1 MADLRTNLAVYF
13 KGNTT
18 RLKALG
24 FRLMRVVSVVFAAY
38 LVASTLAAAAL
49 GFLSSDTSG
58 KRSRVQEVM
67 RPDTRKQ
74 LNFRDVRKSVV
85 ARNIFNSDGEVP
97 DEADPSETE
106 TETGGVFDKN
116 AKCQKSSLPI
126 ELVGTIYAGNE
137 SDSLATVREK
147 GYSEADVYRVGDQII
162 GNEQATV
169 YAIDLRRLILNNNG
183 VKECIELEENQRG
196 SSFSPS
202 VASRTPSSST
212 DNEPPMDD
220 RPSEGGGSTVL
231 DSAYVEESLGP
242 GFAKILDSGRLVP
255 YHKDNAMVGFKLI
268 GAKSDSLWKKVGLNS
283 GDVITSVNGTSMAEP
298 DKGFAIFEALQNERE
313 IRVEYLKS
321 GKSPAN
327 ISVEIR

>member
-1 MADLRTNLAVYF
+1 MADFKTSVALYI
-13 KGNTT
+13 KGNAD

-24 FRLMRVVSVVFAAY
+24 AKMTRIAAVVFAAY
-38 LVASTLAAAAL
+38 IVASTLAAAAL
-49 GFLSSDTSG
+49 GFLGPDTS
-58 KRSRVQEVM
+58 SRRARIQGVE

-85 ARNIFNSDGEVP
+85 ARNMFNSDGEVP
-97 DEADPSETE
+97 DESDPSDNESE
-106 TETGGVFDKN
+106 SGGVFDKN
-116 AKCQKSSLPI
+116 ARCQKSSLPI
-126 ELVGTIYAGNE
+126 ELVGTIYAGNDSE
-137 SDSLATVREK
+137 SLATVREK

-169 YAIDLRRLILNNNG
+169 YAVELRRLVLNNNG
-183 VKECIELEENQRG
+183 VKECIELEEKKAAAG
-196 SSFSPS
+196 FSPPM
-202 VASRTPSSST
+202 AGRGQTEQ
-212 DNEPPMDD
+212 DEARAEPGGGV
-220 RPSEGGGSTVL
+220 GGGSSVL
-231 DSAYVEESLGP
+231 DSAYVEEALGP

-255 YHKDNAMVGFKLI
+255 FHKDNAMVGFKLI

-327 ISVEIR
+327 INIEIR